1 MRRCPKAWAGGFD
14 HISVYSSSALPG
26 SGHNNSGTGTQC
38 SGRNASSS
46 SLPSSSPSARRNNIS
61 SSVTPIVVMDEASR
75 CLARRQPIAQR
86 SLPTSGTTTRGK
98 GICTRAS
105 LLTINVVLD
114 VPLEERLGLA
124 LNCLVV
130 QKSLLRNPTEASAT
144 PAPVPQTGH
153 RDPQLLLQSN
163 IGHWL
168 QIPSRTC
175 QPFQRCA
182 PSADGVLDMV
192 LPADVRETIMIDNE
206 ALATNL
212 TALHLHTSQ
221 VFLTP
226 RDLLCHGC
234 SIQHLRRSWWS
245 LVVLCSVVTST
256 LRFGLL
262 GLWTLRC
269 VPIRQ
274 RVVEQTLLL
283 QRQLSSRCYTIMC
296 FVNNNFASNIV
307 FKWVKLRFS

>member
-86 SLPTSGTTTRGK
+86 SLPTSGTTTPWKRHMH
-98 GICTRAS
+98 TRLIAHDQCGPRRPTGRTTGS
-105 LLTINVVLD
+105 GSELF
-114 VPLEERLGLA
+114 GGS
-124 LNCLVV
+124 
-130 QKSLLRNPTEASAT
+130 KSLLRNPTEASAT
-144 PAPVPQTGH
+144 PHLFHKVVIEIRSYSPKQ
-153 RDPQLLLQSN
+153 
-163 IGHWL
+163 HWPL
-168 QIPSRTC
+168 AADSVSDVSAI
-175 QPFQRCA
+175 QRCA
-182 PSADGVLDMV
+182 PSTDGVLDTV

-245 LVVLCSVVTST
+245 LVVLCSVSD
-256 LRFGLL
+256 LFYASLWAFGPLDFDAYL
-262 GLWTLRC
+262 FDSEGCGTD
-269 VPIRQ
+269 
-274 RVVEQTLLL
+274 LLL
-283 QRQLSSRCYTIMC
+283 LRQLSSRCYTIMC

-307 FKWVKLRFS
+307 FKWVKLRV